1 MPDSNVVAL
10 NKDSIKVTVT
20 DSLGKE
26 TVLTQSTDKLKGSYS
41 FTESNNDFDVLIP
54 WAATE
59 KQTTDSNSGGKD
71 DFYYSGINRITV
83 TYTGVLKNGAKPG
96 SGEIS
101 ENLNKATINPN
112 TQKDDVGKIAIVHD
126 GQIIIKKV
134 DANNVDQLLNGA
146 EFVLKN
152 DKGQFLNFKNPEDIE
167 WVSNQ
172 SEASIYT
179 TNQGGTVTI
188 KGLAEGTY
196 SLLETKAP
204 AGYNLMTDETP
215 VELKLGAEGNQ
226 DTLLVTSTV
235 KNNKGTELPSTGG
248 IGTTIFYIIGAILV
262 IGAGIVLVARRRLR
276 S

>member
-1 MPDSNVVAL
+1 ML
-10 NKDSIKVTVT
+10 KKCQTFIIE
-20 DSLGKE
+20 SLKKKKHPKE
-26 TVLTQSTDKLKGSYS
+26 WKIIMWSLMILTTFLTTY
-41 FTESNNDFDVLIP
+41 FLILP
-54 WAATE
+54 A
-59 KQTTDSNSGGKD
+59 
-71 DFYYSGINRITV
+71 ITV
-83 TYTGVLKNGAKPG
+83 EETKT
-96 SGEIS
+96 
-101 ENLNKATINPN
+101 
-112 TQKDDVGKIAIVHD
+112 DDVGKIAIVHD